1 MTRRYAGLASRGA
14 ALVLDLVLLAVLVA
28 GTSWLA
34 QQLVLLDPQRCPPA
48 QAWWQLRRHL
58 CQFIPYVAPVVG
70 LVFSPLY
77 RVGFWTITGQTPGMA
92 LLGLRVLRADGGK
105 VGLLVALKR
114 FIGLVLSASTLGI
127 GFLMVLVT
135 ERRRA
140 LHDLLAGTVVVYD
153 WGTGVRAP
161 HSRFRP
167 LSAEARR

>member
-1 MTRRYAGLASRGA
+1 MTHRYAGLASRGA
-14 ALVLDLVLLAVLVA
+14 ALGLDLVLLAVLVA
-28 GTSWLA
+28 GTSWLV
-34 QQLVLLDPQRCPPA
+34 QQLVLLDPQRCPPP

-58 CQFIPYVAPVVG
+58 CQFIPYVAPVAGV
-70 LVFSPLY
+70 VFSPLY
-77 RVGFWTITGQTPGMA
+77 RVGFWTLTGQTPGMV

-114 FIGLVLSASTLGI
+114 FIGLMLSVSTLGI

-153 WGTGVRAP
+153 WGTRIRARR
-161 HSRFRP
+161 SRSLP
-167 LSAEARR
+167 LSAEARL